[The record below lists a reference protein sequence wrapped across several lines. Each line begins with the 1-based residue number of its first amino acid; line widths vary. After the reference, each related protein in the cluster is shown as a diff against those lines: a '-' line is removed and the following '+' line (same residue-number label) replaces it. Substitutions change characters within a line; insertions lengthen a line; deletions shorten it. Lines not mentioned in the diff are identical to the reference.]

1 MKRDDPKKALREY
14 GFSSPMVL
22 FAVLCGIIFL
32 AEFAVMVILSF
43 FGGADDRVLA
53 LLDPLL
59 LLVVLAPTIY
69 LLVVR
74 PLRRTNRRL
83 WSLAITDP
91 LTKSFN
97 RLYLMDFLRR
107 EFLRAERSG
116 KSFAIL
122 ALDVD
127 HFKRINDD
135 HGHSTGDQVL
145 CELASLLRSLCR
157 PYDIVARYG
166 GEEFIVVLTETSP
179 DHALAIAERYR
190 KAIQHMPFPLL
201 EQPVTVSIGVAAHD
215 PAVTRTVD
223 ELIDLADA
231 NLYKAKERGRN
242 RVIAELPAAA

>member
-1 MKRDDPKKALREY
+1 MLKQEDPKKALREY

-22 FAVLCGIIFL
+22 FAFLCGVIFL

-43 FGGADDRVLA
+43 FAGFGERVLA

-107 EFLRAERSG
+107 EFLRSERSG
-116 KSFAIL
+116 KSFAIM

-127 HFKRINDD
+127 YFKRINDD
-135 HGHSTGDQVL
+135 HGHS
-145 CELASLLRSLCR
+145 
-157 PYDIVARYG
+157 
-166 GEEFIVVLTETSP
+166 
-179 DHALAIAERYR
+179 
-190 KAIQHMPFPLL
+190 
-201 EQPVTVSIGVAAHD
+201 
-215 PAVTRTVD
+215 
-223 ELIDLADA
+223 
-231 NLYKAKERGRN
+231 
-242 RVIAELPAAA
+242 